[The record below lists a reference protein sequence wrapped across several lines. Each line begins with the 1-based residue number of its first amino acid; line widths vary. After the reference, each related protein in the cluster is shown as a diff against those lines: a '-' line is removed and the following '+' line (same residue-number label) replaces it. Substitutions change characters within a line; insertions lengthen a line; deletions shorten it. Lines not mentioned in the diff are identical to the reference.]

1 MDNMNNKVLATV
13 EGREITEQDID
24 QLLQSLG
31 PQQAMQFNSEEG
43 KERLLEE
50 LINQEL
56 FYLDAKDKNMDEEAE
71 FKFELE
77 RAKSSLLKQ
86 YAMRSLLSDATA
98 TEEEITEYYNQN
110 KESFKEEPQAKAS
123 HILVDN
129 EEEAQKAL
137 NEINDGMSFEEAAK
151 KHSTCPSKE
160 KGGDLGYF
168 TRGRM
173 VPEFEEAAFN
183 MEVGQTSEP
192 VKTQFGYHIIKLE
205 DKKESREL
213 VLDEVR
219 DQINQQ
225 LIGMKQNKLYL
236 DKTNEL
242 KEKYNIDKK

>member
-13 EGREITEQDID
+13 EGREITELDIE

-43 KERLLEE
+43 KQRLLEE

-56 FYLDAKDKNMDEEAE
+56 FYLDAKDKKMDEEAE
-71 FKFELE
+71 FQFELE

-110 KESFKEEPQAKAS
+110 KETFKEGPQAKAS
-123 HILVDN
+123 HILV
-129 EEEAQKAL
+129 ESKEEAEKVL

-151 KHSTCPSKE
+151 KYSTCPSKE

-168 TRGRM
+168 TKGRM

-183 MEVGQTSEP
+183 MEVGKISEP

-242 KEKYNIDKK
+242 REKYDIDKK